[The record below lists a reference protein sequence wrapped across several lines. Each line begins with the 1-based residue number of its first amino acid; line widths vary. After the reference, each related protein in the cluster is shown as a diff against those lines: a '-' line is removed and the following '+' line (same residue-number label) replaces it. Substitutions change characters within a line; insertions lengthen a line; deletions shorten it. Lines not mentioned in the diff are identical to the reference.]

1 MQLQF
6 ARMEG
11 LWPSEDDLPRFRER
25 AEKFMAQ
32 VQQ

>member
-6 ARMEG
+6 ARMDG
-11 LWPSEDDLPRFRER
+11 LWPADEDIPKFRQR